1 MRVSGIDASMQ
12 QVFPAVKKIVRN
24 RKECISKR
32 VNNLI
37 SHPMLFTAVVSLL
50 DTNSYRGKSANAV

>member
-1 MRVSGIDASMQ
+1 MRVSGIDASMR

-32 VNNLI
+32 VNSLI
-37 SHPMLFTAVVSLL
+37 LHPMFTAVVSLL
-50 DTNSYRGKSANAV
+50 DTKSYRGKPANAV